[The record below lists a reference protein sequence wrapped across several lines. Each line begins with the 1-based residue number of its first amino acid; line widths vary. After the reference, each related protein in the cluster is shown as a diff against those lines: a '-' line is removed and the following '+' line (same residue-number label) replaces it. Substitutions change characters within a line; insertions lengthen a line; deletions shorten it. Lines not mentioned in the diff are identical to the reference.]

1 VDIQPERLYNAPR
14 AELAAERARLVRL
27 CLGLTG
33 DRQAAE
39 DLAQETLL
47 IALQQEQTLRDP
59 AKHAQWLS
67 GIARNLCLHW
77 TRRRGLERARSVQ
90 PHPHDDAQALPL
102 DELPGGDGDLD
113 TDLER
118 SELIA
123 LLDQALGLLPPETRE
138 ALVWRYVQDLP
149 HGEVAARWVSA
160 RRRSRSGWSAASR
173 RCGAS

>member
-1 VDIQPERLYNAPR
+1 MDVQPERLYSAPR

-173 RCGAS
+173 R